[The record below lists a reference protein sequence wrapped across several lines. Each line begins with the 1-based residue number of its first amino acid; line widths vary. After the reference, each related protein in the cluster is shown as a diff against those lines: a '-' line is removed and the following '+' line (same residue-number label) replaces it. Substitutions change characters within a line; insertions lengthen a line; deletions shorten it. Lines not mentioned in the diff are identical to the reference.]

1 MSGDL
6 KRCHWASEKIVIFTC
21 LFCLL
26 VIESNIKR
34 CWTLLPK
41 CCTELIARSQKSHVK
56 TWAQFT
62 KGWCAWQLMGTKVS
76 SHSTSTVS
84 RRQCLRTLTR
94 NFCFLWADDSYRWC
108 HMIVFC
114 CCPLRTLTCHSVVG
128 IHHKMARE
136 HWQFKQIANGD
147 ILLLAQRLNVSS
159 DI

>member
-1 MSGDL
+1 MTWTAFAIL
-6 KRCHWASEKIVIFTC
+6 AMFFTC
-21 LFCLL
+21 LIFLF
-26 VIESNIKR
+26 VIESNITR

-41 CCTELIARSQKSHVK
+41 RLYWINRSLSKSWCKDLGTIYKRLVR
-56 TWAQFT
+56 
-62 KGWCAWQLMGTKVS
+62 CAWQLMGTKVS

-84 RRQCLRTLTR
+84 RRQCLRTQKR

-108 HMIVFC
+108 HLIVFC
-114 CCPLRTLTCHSVVG
+114 CCPLRTLTCHNVVG